1 MITMVTVV
9 GFKFFKK
16 LTCNMLEITA
26 LSFISSNIG
35 LVLQF
40 GLFRVIWSGLGT
52 GFGPGLVLRKWLYS
66 NLY

>member
-1 MITMVTVV
+1 MTTMVTD

-16 LTCNMLEITA
+16 WTCNLLEITA
-26 LSFISSNIG
+26 LGFISSNIG
-35 LVLQF
+35 VVLQL
-40 GLFRVIWSGLGT
+40 GLLRVIWSGLGI